1 MNDLS
6 SPSAQAS
13 SSTQK
18 MGIKFTE
25 TMKGYFSTSVKD
37 DYQRADE
44 QGKQSGSAMRFTLT
58 IESDDLDALIEQPE
72 HTAGIT
78 GTVTAS
84 ALSAQPLTVT
94 EGTFNLFVSN
104 PEGVDLRNMDYRMKL
119 RSQEGKTFFFKG
131 FKQVDDGSLLHLW
144 PQTTTLY
151 VTVYQGDDESGPV
164 EGKGILHIEPADF
177 MHQLTTF
184 EVTNAPN
191 ARARIEG
198 LARFG
203 SFFAGVLYHAYGGIF
218 VPETYFNPDA
228 PPREKRPLRVG
239 APEIHHFR
247 TSDGVELRL
256 TRYQGG
262 TRGPVLMVHG
272 AGVSSEIFSTDLPE
286 TNLLE
291 FLYAQ
296 GFDLWLF
303 DFRVSVALPAS
314 QQQSN
319 GDQIATIDHPEAV
332 AEVRRLTGAETVQ
345 AVVHCYGANT
355 FFMGLLAGMKG
366 VRSVVCSQIATNL
379 ITPLATRI
387 KTGLHLP
394 NLMDA
399 LGIKSLTAYVD
410 SNADWKSRIYD
421 TVLRLPPMP
430 PHQEC
435 DSPVCHRITF
445 MYALLY
451 QHEQLGQHIHD
462 NLHELFGVS
471 NMATFEHLGLMVRE
485 KQVVSHDNQDV
496 YMPHVD
502 RLAIPMRFIHGAENR
517 CYLPESTELTVEL
530 LKSRNDPSLY
540 DRFVIPGYGHIDC
553 IFGQH
558 AARDTYPLILEHLEK
573 TAQVQTT

>member
-1 MNDLS
+1 MSDLS
-6 SPSAQAS
+6 SPSAQ
-13 SSTQK
+13 K
-18 MGIKFTE
+18 PGIRFTE
-25 TMKGYFSTSVKD
+25 TMKGFFSTAVKD
-37 DYQRADE
+37 DYE
-44 QGKQSGSAMRFTLT
+44 QAEKQGRQSGSAMEFTLT
-58 IESDDLDALIEQPE
+58 IASDDLDAMIARPE
-72 HTAGIT
+72 HAAGIT

-84 ALSAQPLTVT
+84 ALSAAPLTVT
-94 EGTFNLFVSN
+94 EGTFNLFVTNS
-104 PEGVDLRNMDYRMKL
+104 EGVDVRNMDYRMKL
-119 RSQEGKTFFFKG
+119 RAQEGTTFLFKG

-151 VTVYQGDDESGPV
+151 VTVWPGDDDSGPAM
-164 EGKGILHIEPADF
+164 GQGILHIHPADF
-177 MHQLTTF
+177 AHQMTTL
-184 EVTNAPN
+184 EVTNAPDRK
-191 ARARIEG
+191 AQIEG
-198 LARFG
+198 IARFG
-203 SFFAGVLYHAYGGIF
+203 SFFAGVLFHAYGGIF

-228 PPREKRPLRVG
+228 APREKRPLKVG
-239 APEIHHFR
+239 APEIHHFV

-262 TRGPVLMVHG
+262 TRGPVLLVHG
-272 AGVSSEIFSTDLPE
+272 AGVSSAIFSTDLPE

-303 DFRVSVALPAS
+303 DFRVSIALPAS

-319 GDQIATIDHPEAV
+319 GDQIATLDHPAAV
-332 AEVRRLTGAETVQ
+332 EYVRKNTGAETIQ

-355 FFMGLLAGMKG
+355 FFMALLAGMQG

-379 ITPLATRI
+379 ITPLATRV

-410 SNADWKSRIYD
+410 SHADWKSRVYD
-421 TVLRLPPMP
+421 EVLRLPPMP
-430 PHQEC
+430 EHQEC

-451 QHEQLGQHIHD
+451 QHQQLGQHIHD
-462 NLHELFGVS
+462 NLHELFGMS

-485 KQVVSHDNQDV
+485 KQVADHDGKDV
-496 YMPHVD
+496 YMPHLD
-502 RLAIPMRFIHGAENR
+502 RLAMPMRFIHGAENR
-517 CYLPESTELTVEL
+517 CYLPESTALTVEL
-530 LKSRNDPSLY
+530 LSAENGVSLY
-540 DRFVIPGYGHIDC
+540 DRFVIPDYGHIDC

-558 AARDTYPLILEHLEK
+558 AVRDTYPLILEHLEK
-573 TAQVQTT
+573 TQ